1 MNKVKEE
8 NKILIMLAFFSI
20 SVGLWGNFRQLW
32 MQDNNFTVTN
42 ISNILSIGTFIS
54 CIIIALIGKYVKLDK
69 LKNMLVIVLIIKLV
83 NMSWLYTLNN
93 TMSMQLI
100 NLSIIIDIVT
110 EYIIITSIYPLI
122 TTIVK
127 TGTIYSKR
135 RLTEYLF
142 RDIGILFGGIF
153 IGKSIAGLII
163 NYNVCLLI
171 ANIFLI
177 LSFIILLNIKVK
189 KSTDNKQEEI
199 SLRHIFKDKIL
210 NLYSTYVLIGT
221 IAMSTALGLKMLTL
235 TNYFKFSDN
244 VATNYLLIVGLLAD
258 IFGIIALKYLTP
270 KNDYLTMTIK
280 FGIRF
285 LAYVIAFISN
295 NMLITL
301 IAITWSIFISTS
313 YENICDAVY
322 INRLE
327 NKQQEPI
334 TREQFMEIL
343 RIVEEIDRNN
353 IPVHLKNARK
363 IKEWMEKNETT
374 RPPRQHGKD
383 ATEEEKKLGRAL
395 NSIRTSLINPYIE
408 LKTEEEREEYIN
420 NFKFLNREQF
430 MEILSIVE
438 KIDENNVPV
447 KLQQARKIR
456 EWMEKNKTIKPPRM
470 DGKDL
475 LEEEQKLGITL
486 NAIRTNLINPY
497 KVLKTEEREE
507 YICELENRKKN
518 PITREQFM
526 EILRIEE
533 GIDRKRKNLTDLVE
547 QSKATQE
554 KLEEAKRLE
563 SMYEQELGGKEQKE
577 GSDIVDDSK

>member
-93 TMSMQLI
+93 TMYMQLI

-122 TTIVK
+122 TTIIK

-171 ANIFLI
+171 ANIFLT

-210 NLYSTYVLIGT
+210 NLYSAYVLIGT

-295 NMLITL
+295 NVLITL

-327 NKQQEPI
+327 NKYQLSFSNICHIIRFLGEAI
-334 TREQFMEIL
+334 GVYLCGLMYEMGLRYMFGLSALFMIVQISLAYYLIYL
-343 RIVEEIDRNN
+343 RKKEKD
-353 IPVHLKNARK
+353 LK
-363 IKEWMEKNETT
+363 
-374 RPPRQHGKD
+374 
-383 ATEEEKKLGRAL
+383 EEK
-395 NSIRTSLINPYIE
+395 I
-408 LKTEEEREEYIN
+408 
-420 NFKFLNREQF
+420 
-430 MEILSIVE
+430 
-438 KIDENNVPV
+438 
-447 KLQQARKIR
+447 
-456 EWMEKNKTIKPPRM
+456 
-470 DGKDL
+470 
-475 LEEEQKLGITL
+475 
-486 NAIRTNLINPY
+486 
-497 KVLKTEEREE
+497 
-507 YICELENRKKN
+507 
-518 PITREQFM
+518 
-526 EILRIEE
+526 
-533 GIDRKRKNLTDLVE
+533 
-547 QSKATQE
+547 
-554 KLEEAKRLE
+554 
-563 SMYEQELGGKEQKE
+563 
-577 GSDIVDDSK
+577 

>member
-32 MQDNNFTVTN
+32 MQDNNFAVTN

-54 CIIIALIGKYVKLDK
+54 CVIIALIGKYVKLDK
-69 LKNMLVIVLIIKLV
+69 LKNMLVIVLIVKLI
-83 NMSWLYTLNN
+83 NMIWLYILNH

-100 NLSIIIDIVT
+100 NFSIIIDIVT

-153 IGKSIAGLII
+153 IGKSIAGLIV

-171 ANIFLI
+171 ANIFL
-177 LSFIILLNIKVK
+177 LFSFTVLLNIKVNN
-189 KSTDNKQEEI
+189 STNNKHEDI
-199 SLRHIFKDKIL
+199 SLKNIFKDKIL
-210 NLYSTYVLIGT
+210 NLYSIYVLIGT

-270 KNDYLTMTIK
+270 KNDYLTVTIK

-295 NMLITL
+295 NMVISL

-327 NKQQEPI
+327 NKYQLSFSNICHIIRFLGEAIGVYLCGLMYEIGLRYMLGLSALFMIAQI
-334 TREQFMEIL
+334 SIAYYMIYLRKRE
-343 RIVEEIDRNN
+343 
-353 IPVHLKNARK
+353 
-363 IKEWMEKNETT
+363 
-374 RPPRQHGKD
+374 KD
-383 ATEEEKKLGRAL
+383 
-395 NSIRTSLINPYIE
+395 
-408 LKTEEEREEYIN
+408 
-420 NFKFLNREQF
+420 LNRQ
-430 MEILSIVE
+430 
-438 KIDENNVPV
+438 KI
-447 KLQQARKIR
+447 Q
-456 EWMEKNKTIKPPRM
+456 
-470 DGKDL
+470 
-475 LEEEQKLGITL
+475 
-486 NAIRTNLINPY
+486 
-497 KVLKTEEREE
+497 
-507 YICELENRKKN
+507 
-518 PITREQFM
+518 
-526 EILRIEE
+526 
-533 GIDRKRKNLTDLVE
+533 
-547 QSKATQE
+547 
-554 KLEEAKRLE
+554 
-563 SMYEQELGGKEQKE
+563 
-577 GSDIVDDSK
+577 

>member
-32 MQDNNFTVTN
+32 LQDNNFAVTN

-54 CIIIALIGKYVKLDK
+54 CVIIALIGKYVKLDK
-69 LKNMLVIVLIIKLV
+69 LKNMLVIVLIVKLI
-83 NMSWLYTLNN
+83 NMIWLYILNH

-100 NLSIIIDIVT
+100 NFSIIIDIVT

-153 IGKSIAGLII
+153 IGKSIAGLIV

-171 ANIFLI
+171 ANIFL
-177 LSFIILLNIKVK
+177 LFSFTVLLNIKVNN
-189 KSTDNKQEEI
+189 STNNKHEDI
-199 SLRHIFKDKIL
+199 SLKNIFKDKIL
-210 NLYSTYVLIGT
+210 NLYSIYVLIGT
-221 IAMSTALGLKMLTL
+221 IAMSTALGLKMLIL

-270 KNDYLTMTIK
+270 KNDYLTVTIK

-295 NMLITL
+295 NMVISL

-327 NKQQEPI
+327 NKYQLSFSNICHIIRFLGEAI
-334 TREQFMEIL
+334 GVYLCGLMYEMGLRYMLGLSALFMIAQ
-343 RIVEEIDRNN
+343 I
-353 IPVHLKNARK
+353 
-363 IKEWMEKNETT
+363 
-374 RPPRQHGKD
+374 
-383 ATEEEKKLGRAL
+383 
-395 NSIRTSLINPYIE
+395 SIAYYLIN
-408 LKTEEEREEYIN
+408 L
-420 NFKFLNREQF
+420 
-430 MEILSIVE
+430 
-438 KIDENNVPV
+438 
-447 KLQQARKIR
+447 
-456 EWMEKNKTIKPPRM
+456 
-470 DGKDL
+470 
-475 LEEEQKLGITL
+475 
-486 NAIRTNLINPY
+486 
-497 KVLKTEEREE
+497 
-507 YICELENRKKN
+507 
-518 PITREQFM
+518 
-526 EILRIEE
+526 
-533 GIDRKRKNLTDLVE
+533 RKRERNL
-547 QSKATQE
+547 K
-554 KLEEAKRLE
+554 
-563 SMYEQELGGKEQKE
+563 
-577 GSDIVDDSK
+577 

>member
-153 IGKSIAGLII
+153 IGKSIVGLII

-327 NKQQEPI
+327 NKYQLSFSNICHIIRFLGEAI
-334 TREQFMEIL
+334 GVYLCGLMYEMGLKYMFGLSALFM
-343 RIVEEIDRNN
+343 IVQI
-353 IPVHLKNARK
+353 
-363 IKEWMEKNETT
+363 
-374 RPPRQHGKD
+374 
-383 ATEEEKKLGRAL
+383 
-395 NSIRTSLINPYIE
+395 SLAY
-408 LKTEEEREEYIN
+408 Y
-420 NFKFLNREQF
+420 
-430 MEILSIVE
+430 
-438 KIDENNVPV
+438 
-447 KLQQARKIR
+447 
-456 EWMEKNKTIKPPRM
+456 
-470 DGKDL
+470 
-475 LEEEQKLGITL
+475 
-486 NAIRTNLINPY
+486 LIY
-497 KVLKTEEREE
+497 L
-507 YICELENRKKN
+507 RKKKK
-518 PITREQFM
+518 I
-526 EILRIEE
+526 
-533 GIDRKRKNLTDLVE
+533 
-547 QSKATQE
+547 
-554 KLEEAKRLE
+554 
-563 SMYEQELGGKEQKE
+563 
-577 GSDIVDDSK
+577 